1 MVMLK
6 TILIILAVIIAII
19 LVIILFILFIP
30 FEYLL
35 DIKYIEDSRVDVS
48 LSYIIF
54 KLKGFLTFGDDTSY
68 ELKLGKK
75 VLISSENDDEEEDE
89 EDSIEDGDFIEN
101 EDLSKDVK
109 VNKSVIKDLFASAK
123 RFEIKKKKELEED
136 ITNEDDEDYEDDKE
150 DKEDASDYENDDSE
164 NTKIARIESGD
175 IDIEE
180 KKQKTFYIIDSFKN
194 IFKRDEIYVAKKI
207 ANEAIGAL
215 SILKPDKIK
224 VDVKYGSKD
233 PYFMGL
239 LFSIAAPIY
248 SLLGKKL
255 KLKQNSNSNLT
266 EGHINIVG
274 HPRIYK
280 LVAPIFRLLMDKKF
294 RNFIFKKKK
303 K

>member
-1 MVMLK
+1 MLK

-35 DIKYIEDSRVDVS
+35 NIKYIEDSRVDVD

-54 KLKGFLTFGDDTSY
+54 KLKGFLVLGDDSSY

-75 VLISSENDDEEEDE
+75 VLISSEKDDDEEDE
-89 EDSIEDGDFIEN
+89 EDSIEDTDFIEN

-109 VNKSVIKDLFASAK
+109 ENKSIIKDLFASAK
-123 RFEIKKKKELEED
+123 KFETKKKKELEED
-136 ITNEDDEDYEDDKE
+136 ISDCDSDDEEDVNDY
-150 DKEDASDYENDDSE
+150 DDSE

-180 KKQKTFYIIDSFKN
+180 KKQKTFNIIDSFKN

-215 SILKPDKIK
+215 SILKPNKIK
-224 VDVKYGSKD
+224 VDIKYGSKD

-248 SLLGKKL
+248 SFLGKKL

-274 HPRIYK
+274 HPRLYK
-280 LVAPIFRLLMDKKF
+280 LVAPIFRLLSDKKF
-294 RNFIFKKKK
+294 RKFIFKKKK

>member
-1 MVMLK
+1 MMILK

-35 DIKYIEDSRVDVS
+35 DIKYIEDSRVDVN

-54 KLKGFLTFGDDTSY
+54 KLKGFLTLGEDTSY

-75 VLISSENDDEEEDE
+75 VIITSEKEDEDEDE
-89 EDSIEDGDFIEN
+89 EDSIEDTDFIEN
-101 EDLSKDVK
+101 EDLSRDVK
-109 VNKSVIKDLFASAK
+109 ENKSVIKDLFASAK
-123 RFEIKKKKELEED
+123 RFEIKKRKELEED
-136 ITNEDDEDYEDDKE
+136 ISDEDYDEDND
-150 DKEDASDYENDDSE
+150 EDASDNEYDDSE

-180 KKQKTFYIIDSFKN
+180 KKQKTFNIIDSFKN
-194 IFKRDEIYVAKKI
+194 IFKRDEIYVAKKV

-274 HPRIYK
+274 HPRLYK

-294 RNFIFKKKK
+294 RSFIFKKKK